1 MIKPIYY
8 YVEGFDDTFINV
20 EATIVAL
27 IKEVNR
33 LGELIEKNNGKCE
46 HVLTYA
52 LEDDCALCDGNIGE
66 HSMDCFVVTGV
77 PKPWTPRYGE
87 QVYIITSAG
96 DILLTPFSE
105 NGKAKKRAGFLG
117 CWQNNAEGK
126 AEAEAKVEQIKA
138 MLNK

>member
-52 LEDDCALCDGNIGE
+52 LKDDA
-66 HSMDCFVVTGV
+66 
-77 PKPWTPRYGE
+77 PWTPREREY
-87 QVYIITSAG
+87 VYIITSAG

-138 MLNK
+138 MMNK